1 MLKTNMESGRLTL
14 LIYNSWKKL
23 QRQRL
28 AYCCFMSVFVFFAL
42 SQAQAQAQTIKA
54 YTEEWPPYNFIRDN
68 RLVGVSTEILQAV
81 CADSQI
87 QCEMELVPW
96 TRAYKTVLET
106 PNTLIYTISRIP
118 VREKQF
124 VWIGPILPR
133 SMWIFA
139 RSEVAA
145 KIHSLKDL
153 ANFRIGAIRE
163 EASLSELLEA
173 GVPSSS
179 IQIFNTNTEEMRKLK
194 AGKIDI
200 VANTELG
207 MQQNQKS
214 FGIPPNT
221 IKRMMKLNDGAAL
234 YFGMNLKTQA
244 ELVRKLQASVDK
256 MKREGKIDLIVE
268 RYTKSR

>member
-1 MLKTNMESGRLTL
+1 MPYFSMKSVRT
-14 LIYNSWKKL
+14 
-23 QRQRL
+23 
-28 AYCCFMSVFVFFAL
+28 SVFSVVAASMSLFTLCVFGLQNA
-42 SQAQAQAQTIKA
+42 SAQTLKA

-68 RLVGVSTEILQAV
+68 QLVGVSTDILKAV
-81 CADSQI
+81 CTDTQI
-87 QCEMELVPW
+87 KCEMELVPW

-124 VWIGPILPR
+124 TWIGPILPR

-139 RSEVAA
+139 RAEVAG
-145 KIHSLKDL
+145 KIHSIKDL

-173 GVPSSS
+173 GVPSSA
-179 IQIFNTNTEEMRKLK
+179 IQIFNTNTEEMRMLK

-200 VANTELG
+200 VANTEIG

-214 FGIPPNT
+214 FGIGAHVM
-221 IKRMMKLNDGAAL
+221 KRMMKLNDGAAL
-234 YFGMNLKTQA
+234 YFGMNLNSKKD
-244 ELVRKLQASVDK
+244 LVVKLQASVDK
-256 MKREGKIDLIVE
+256 MKREGKIDAIVE
-268 RYTKSR
+268 QYTKSR

>member
-1 MLKTNMESGRLTL
+1 MSL
-14 LIYNSWKKL
+14 LS
-23 QRQRL
+23 L
-28 AYCCFMSVFVFFAL
+28 APL
-42 SQAQAQAQTIKA
+42 SAQAQSAAQLSNQTQQLTIKA
-54 YTEEWPPYNFIRDN
+54 YTEEWPPYNFMRDN
-68 RLVGVSTEILQAV
+68 QLVGVSTEILQAV
-81 CADSQI
+81 CMETKIKCDK
-87 QCEMELVPW
+87 ELVPW
-96 TRAYKTVLET
+96 TRAYKTVLEN
-106 PNTLIYTISRIP
+106 PDTLIYTISRIP

-139 RSEVAA
+139 RTEVAS
-145 KIHSLKDL
+145 KIHSIKDL

-179 IQIFNTNTEEMRKLK
+179 IQIFNTNTDEMRMLK

-200 VANTELG
+200 VANTEIG
-207 MQQNQKS
+207 MQQNQKT
-214 FGIPPNT
+214 FGISAHS

-234 YFGMNLKTQA
+234 YFGMNLKSNPELIEKMQA
-244 ELVRKLQASVDK
+244 AVDK
-256 MKREGKIDLIVE
+256 MKREGKIDQIVE